1 MIPCTCSTVY
11 ELINQERLIRFWR
24 LYKWG
29 IKRSL
34 RRDINFKVESFFQR
48 TVVYCAVL
56 WKTRLQ
62 QLRICCD
69 LKACGATFSSDNLKY
84 LFSVIMSMISC
95 RSPQLVIIAEGSDV
109 DLIGKLTAS
118 LLCSAE
124 CLLVTRSA
132 LTPSFVN
139 TNPTYSSTRGS
150 NSFWS
155 WSGRSTL
162 FQLAASHSCHLT
174 LSCAATSVQGWRQN
188 LIMRPLKWRHLTKWL
203 LYQFTWHS
211 PRSHPWSLLM
221 DMPTTM
227 LLSGNIPLSGK
238 PQSSMAMTTE
248 FWVWLSVRTALIF
261 LP

>member
-1 MIPCTCSTVY
+1 
-11 ELINQERLIRFWR
+11 
-24 LYKWG
+24 
-29 IKRSL
+29 
-34 RRDINFKVESFFQR
+34 
-48 TVVYCAVL
+48 
-56 WKTRLQ
+56 
-62 QLRICCD
+62 
-69 LKACGATFSSDNLKY
+69 
-84 LFSVIMSMISC
+84 MSMISC
-95 RSPQLVIIAEGSDV
+95 HSPQLVIIAEGSNV
-109 DLIGKLTAS
+109 DLIGKLAAS

-124 CLLVTRSA
+124 CLLVTHSA

-139 TNPTYSSTRGS
+139 TNPTDSSTWGS

-174 LSCAATSVQGWRQN
+174 LSCAATSVRGWRQN
-188 LIMRPLKWRHLTKWL
+188 LIMRPLKRRHLTKWL
-203 LYQFTWHS
+203 LYQFTWH
-211 PRSHPWSLLM
+211 RSHPWCLHPTTSGWSLLM

-248 FWVWLSVRTALIF
+248 FGVWLSVRTALIF